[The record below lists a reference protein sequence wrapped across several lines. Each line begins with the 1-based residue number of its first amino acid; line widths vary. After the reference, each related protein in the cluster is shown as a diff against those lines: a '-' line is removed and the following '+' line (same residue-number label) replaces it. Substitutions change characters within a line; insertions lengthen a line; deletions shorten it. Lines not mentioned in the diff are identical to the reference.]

1 MKELLFVGSGGFI
14 GSVLRYFISQYIQ
27 SKPESGFPYG
37 TLAVNII
44 GCFLIGIVY
53 ALFSKGELT
62 NDWKLFLA
70 TGICGGFTTFSA
82 FSNEMLM
89 LFKSGNITEGV
100 IYLTVSIVAGLLAT
114 LSAYLIIKS
123 IAL

>member
-1 MKELLFVGSGGFI
+1 MKELFFVGSGGFI
-14 GSVLRYFISQYIQ
+14 GSVLRYFLSQYIQ

-44 GCFLIGIVY
+44 GCFIIGIVY
-53 ALFSKGELT
+53 ALFSRGEIT

-82 FSNEMLM
+82 FSNEMLL
-89 LFKSGNITEGV
+89 LFKSGNITEAV
-100 IYLTVSIVAGLLAT
+100 IYLTVSIVAGILAT
-114 LSAYLIIKS
+114 LSAYLLIKA
-123 IAL
+123 IVL